1 MWSCFKCFSLFPGSH
16 QGPLLLGGAHRCVE
30 LAPKSLLCKC
40 ICVTKKGDRTVREE
54 VLPVARSLGTSRQA
68 FAPLGSWTLPL
79 SSLPLFLFIF
89 FLGVGF
95 KLSCFVYITPKF
107 CGIKDL
113 QVQICPAFIN
123 FPSLFNLCDFNF
135 PSLYC

>member
-1 MWSCFKCFSLFPGSH
+1 MPAQW
-16 QGPLLLGGAHRCVE
+16 AHRCE
-30 LAPKSLLCKC
+30 RLANSLLALQTHVCTY
-40 ICVTKKGDRTVREE
+40 VTREGGRAVREE
-54 VLPVARSLGTSRQA
+54 ALPVAKSWGTSRQA
-68 FAPLGSWTLPL
+68 FAPSWQLDLTLEL
-79 SSLPLFLFIF
+79 SSSVLFHFLFF
-89 FLGVGF
+89 GGVGF

-107 CGIKDL
+107 CGTKDL

>member
-1 MWSCFKCFSLFPGSH
+1 MQLCD
-16 QGPLLLGGAHRCVE
+16 QGGRRACEGGA
-30 LAPKSLLCKC
+30 
-40 ICVTKKGDRTVREE
+40 
-54 VLPVARSLGTSRQA
+54 
-68 FAPLGSWTLPL
+68 APLPGAWGPADKPLPRLAAGPHPL
-79 SSLPLFLFIF
+79 SSLLLFLFIF